1 MEYKKGKEEEKRVK
15 NTPPAA
21 STRSSRSTTK
31 RTEEG
36 IKEDSTQ
43 RSLRSMMQASA
54 KKMTTTS
61 TTTTA
66 TRTTSATSSSTTLT
80 ESITTIDTIDKNE
93 SKANQDELDEQDE
106 QDGEPETQ
114 DDDDTLINR
123 DAQVQTDH
131 IQIVLEKCEVV
142 TVESSVEQQ
151 TEQKSDDAGED
162 SVVPIQEGS
171 PRRPVVRKEV
181 VKPVAKDTVHED
193 EEEDEDNIHP
203 LARTVVKSTTRLIHR
218 KPHMDDTSNH
228 DSTDKAHQPINI
240 PSKSPRKIVVQE
252 SNMPETVLPL
262 PSHMN
267 AMFELFKGLEQVL
280 EFTKR
285 QGQLCFYH
293 KLRKHVEL
301 QSGR

>member
-1 MEYKKGKEEEKRVK
+1 MEYRKGKEEEKRAK
-15 NTPPAA
+15 NTLPAA

-31 RTEEG
+31 RTEEA
-36 IKEDSTQ
+36 IKDDSTQ
-43 RSLRSMMQASA
+43 RNLHSMMQSSA
-54 KKMTTTS
+54 KKATTTS

-66 TRTTSATSSSTTLT
+66 TRSTTATSSTTTLT
-80 ESITTIDTIDKNE
+80 ESITTIDNIDKTA
-93 SKANQDELDEQDE
+93 SKPNQDEQDEQGE

-114 DDDDTLINR
+114 DNDDTLINR
-123 DAQVQTDH
+123 DAQAQTDQV
-131 IQIVLEKCEVV
+131 QIVLEKREVV

-171 PRRPVVRKEV
+171 PHRPVVRKEV
-181 VKPVAKDTVHED
+181 VKPVAKDTVHV
-193 EEEDEDNIHP
+193 EEEEGEDNIHP
-203 LARTVVKSTTRLIHR
+203 LARTVVKSTTRSIHR
-218 KPHMDDTSNH
+218 KPHTDDTSNH
-228 DSTDKAHQPINI
+228 DSTDKAYQPVNI
-240 PSKSPRKIVVQE
+240 PSKSPRKIIVQE
-252 SNMPETVLPL
+252 SNMPETILPL

>member
-1 MEYKKGKEEEKRVK
+1 
-15 NTPPAA
+15 
-21 STRSSRSTTK
+21 
-31 RTEEG
+31 
-36 IKEDSTQ
+36 
-43 RSLRSMMQASA
+43 MMQAST
-54 KKMTTTS
+54 KKTTTTS

-66 TRTTSATSSSTTLT
+66 TLTTSATSSTTTLT
-80 ESITTIDTIDKNE
+80 ESITTIDNTDITA
-93 SKANQDELDEQDE
+93 SKASQDEQDE
-106 QDGEPETQ
+106 EPEAQ

-123 DAQVQTDH
+123 DAQVQTNH
-131 IQIVLEKCEVV
+131 VEIVLEKYEVV
-142 TVESSVEQQ
+142 TVESSIEQQ
-151 TEQKSDDAGED
+151 TEQKSDDTGED

-171 PRRPVVRKEV
+171 PRRQVVRKEV
-181 VKPVAKDTVHED
+181 VKPVAKDTVHVE

-203 LARTVVKSTTRLIHR
+203 LARTVVKSTRPIHR
-218 KPHMDDTSNH
+218 KPDTDDTSNH
-228 DSTDKAHQPINI
+228 DSIDKAHQPVNI

-252 SNMPETVLPL
+252 SNVPETILPL
-262 PSHMN
+262 PSHMD